1 MNNDSIIKLYIKYL
15 IIPLETIIRSP
26 SFLTNYSEEKQQ
38 TINQL
43 LLNYYQEI
51 EALMKDKN

>member
-1 MNNDSIIKLYIKYL
+1 MNNDSIIK
-15 IIPLETIIRSP
+15 PLETIIKSP